1 MPTVLHPVE
10 RYHSHFKKKSFDSG
24 LHHEFWGK
32 VNPQQAS
39 EDRPKGNT
47 FINIHNYVS
56 LALRKFVRATETGLR
71 KIT

>member
-1 MPTVLHPVE
+1 MNFGE
-10 RYHSHFKKKSFDSG
+10 
-24 LHHEFWGK
+24 K
-32 VNPQQAS
+32 VNSQAS
-39 EDRPKGNT
+39 EHRLKGDT